1 MFSRILA
8 GMFFSIISIFCAII
22 VEATRYHMF
31 EQNSTSEISI
41 NVFQYFKVFSVSI
54 SIGAMAPQ
62 LCAQAIAEC
71 LTLVTSK

>member
-1 MFSRILA
+1 MFSRIGA
-8 GMFFSIISIFCAII
+8 GMCFSIISIFCAII
-22 VEATRYHMF
+22 VEAARYSTLEHS
-31 EQNSTSEISI
+31 STSEINI
-41 NVFQYFKVFSVSI
+41 NVFPHFKVFSVSI